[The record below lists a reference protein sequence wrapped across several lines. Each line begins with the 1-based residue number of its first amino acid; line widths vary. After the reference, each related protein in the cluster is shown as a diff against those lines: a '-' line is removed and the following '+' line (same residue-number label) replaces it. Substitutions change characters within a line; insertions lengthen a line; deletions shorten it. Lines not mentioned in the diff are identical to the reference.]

1 VQFWHTWRLRGT
13 ADSVVRS
20 QPGRGKGTAE
30 AATAYAQAQIQE
42 AQTGFSVNR
51 PGNFEIE
58 AQQATVRQLEAELVL
73 AQSDLRRSESL
84 RGGSN
89 LPAVAGSAS
98 ARHNN
103 WEQLNNAKASLIQL
117 ETALKTNVGNAQAQL
132 RSQANL
138 P

>member
-1 VQFWHTWRLRGT
+1 LQ
-13 ADSVVRS
+13 
-20 QPGRGKGTAE
+20 KGTAE
-30 AATAYAQAQIQE
+30 GSDRLCSSADQE
-42 AQTGFSVNR
+42 AQTRVQQVNR

-84 RGGSN
+84 RGGAISQQS
-89 LPAVAGSAS
+89 LDQQVSKTQQLQ
-98 ARHNN
+98 
-103 WEQLNNAKASLIQL
+103 EQLNNAKASLIQL

-132 RSQANL
+132 RSQQAIY